1 MPDYIML
8 FRLTHKGVENIKEA
22 PQRVKDS
29 IKMFEANG
37 AKVKAFYAILGRFD
51 SAFLVEAPDD
61 ETIAKLSLQL
71 AVLGNV
77 HTESMRA
84 FSEDQFAEMINK
96 IT

>member
-8 FRLTHKGVENIKEA
+8 FRLTQKGAENIKEA
-22 PQRVKDS
+22 PERVKNS
-29 IKMFEANG
+29 IKMFEASG

-71 AVLGNV
+71 SALGNV
-77 HTESMRA
+77 QTESMRA
-84 FSEDQFAEMINK
+84 FSEDQFAEIIGK